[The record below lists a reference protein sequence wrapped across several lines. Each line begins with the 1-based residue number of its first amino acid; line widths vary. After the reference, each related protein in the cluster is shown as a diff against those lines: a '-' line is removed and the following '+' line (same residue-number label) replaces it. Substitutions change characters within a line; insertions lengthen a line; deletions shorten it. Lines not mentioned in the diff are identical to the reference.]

1 MSMFGIFGKSESEP
15 TIERLMELIKKFEIQ
30 GTLSE
35 TKPQSTSMAIAALTG
50 YATTEYAPEAEEY
63 FKLKNKFAVD
73 LLTHRAKYNIPQDKE
88 HYFFTE
94 VAQQTKN
101 GDDFMKEKGY
111 KTFMDVPQ
119 QTGGRRRT
127 RKSRRKHKS
136 KRV

>member
-1 MSMFGIFGKSESEP
+1 MGS
-15 TIERLMELIKKFEIQ
+15 
-30 GTLSE
+30 
-35 TKPQSTSMAIAALTG
+35 AALRG
-50 YATTEYAPEAEEY
+50 FATTEYAPDAEEY

-73 LLTHRAKYNIPQDKE
+73 LLTNRAKYNIPQDKA

-101 GDDFMKEKGY
+101 GDDFMKKNRYE
-111 KTFMDVPQ
+111 TFMNVPQ